1 MDTQIKAQEVEIK
14 TLLNCVENLRKQLV
28 EQTGVDVGLKYT
40 KYDKMIDEHKNAIET
55 IEKIKKERTVE
66 VQKDAFDLAMK
77 KISKQAELEMI
88 EIELNQLYTKYGAGI
103 DLEKLGLKF

>member
-1 MDTQIKAQEVEIK
+1 MDVQIKAQEVEIK

-28 EQTGVDVGLKYT
+28 ENEKIDVNLKYA
-40 KYDKMIDEHKNAIET
+40 KHEKLLEEHADTAAT

-77 KISKQAELEMI
+77 KISK
-88 EIELNQLYTKYGAGI
+88 
-103 DLEKLGLKF
+103 